1 MKKVLLFIIPF
12 LWVSTAS
19 YGQKKAP
26 ISIYTFKNLKKDMHN
41 TASIK
46 AKLQVD
52 NFKFRLVDAHTIEEQ
67 IPHLSFKQIGEN
79 VPEYVYDSYEKYENS
94 NLLEGFSYKNDPTR
108 WNLSCKRNRIQPYFL
123 KQEKVKN

>member
-12 LWVSTAS
+12 LWVSAAS

-26 ISIYTFKNLKKDMHN
+26 ISIYTFKNLKKEMHN

-52 NFKFRLVDAHTIEEQ
+52 DFKFRLVDAHTIEEQ

>member
-12 LWVSTAS
+12 LWVSKAS

-26 ISIYTFKNLKKDMHN
+26 ISIYTFKNLKKEMHN

-52 NFKFRLVDAHTIEEQ
+52 DFKFRLVDAHTIEEQ
-67 IPHLSFKQIGEN
+67 IPYLNFKQIGRN
-79 VPEYVYDSYEKYENS
+79 VPEYVYDPYEKYENS
-94 NLLEGFSYKNDPTR
+94 NLLEGFSFKNDPTR

-123 KQEKVKN
+123 KQ

>member
-12 LWVSTAS
+12 LWVSAAS

-26 ISIYTFKNLKKDMHN
+26 ISIYTFNNLKKDMHN

-52 NFKFRLVDAHTIEEQ
+52 DFKFRLVDAHTIEEQ
-67 IPHLSFKQIGEN
+67 IPHLNFKQIGKN
-79 VPEYVYDSYEKYENS
+79 VPEYVYDPYEKYENS
-94 NLLEGFSYKNDPTR
+94 NLLEGFSFKNDPTR
-108 WNLSCKRNRIQPYFL
+108 WNLFCKRNRIQPYFL
-123 KQEKVKN
+123 KQEKIKN